1 MTVEG
6 DLEALAQDALASVF
20 RDDSGWSSFGTSN
33 ACCRAPT
40 GGSEP
45 HIRRR
50 QRWDNRRRRRAS
62 AGRRS
67 GSSAAALL
75 EPLLAAL
82 EKGEAA
88 AARDP
93 VIQSL
98 GYLVDASRDQLPDDF
113 VELWDSTRKLLGL

>member
-1 MTVEG
+1 MEQLRYFERLLSGSTPEVLSLTFDEDKNGTTEDG
-6 DLEALAQDALASVF
+6 DGE
-20 RDDSGWSSFGTSN
+20 
-33 ACCRAPT
+33 RA
-40 GGSEP
+40 G
-45 HIRRR
+45 H
-50 QRWDNRRRRRAS
+50 
-62 AGRRS
+62 RS
-67 GSSAAALL
+67 GSSSAALL

-98 GYLVDASRDQLPDDF
+98 GHLVDASRDQLPDDF